1 MGGQSPPPIHGAV
14 LGGIEGVKRR
24 LSNPVVDVKLA
35 ALTDALNYQEAGLEL
50 VIQAL
55 RWEPKKIQ
63 RHAYKLLRR
72 RKETQVKQA
81 LEHYQPWDLFE
92 RLQGYLGYKGQHAG
106 RFANRLSV
114 DYNPEVGIE
123 DPANTV
129 HALRWDLYNNPPIA
143 EQITSIS
150 QDSQAG
156 KLEALIIGLWN
167 DDTAGGS
174 DEIVDALVNAKD
186 KLTNLKAVFIGDN
199 CTRLDNLAPATP
211 DVKFHRA

>member
-1 MGGQSPPPIHGAV
+1 MAEQNQPGKYDAVLGGQSPPPVTGAV

-35 ALTDALNYQEAGLEL
+35 ALTDALNYQDAGLEL
-50 VIQAL
+50 LIQAL
-55 RWEPKKIQ
+55 RWKPKKIQ

-72 RKETQVKQA
+72 REETQVKQA

-123 DPANTV
+123 DPVNTAY
-129 HALRWDLYNNPPIA
+129 ALRWDWDGDSPSIT
-143 EQITSIS
+143 EQLTSIL

-174 DEIVDALVNAKD
+174 DEIVDGLVNGKD
-186 KLTNLKAVFIGDN
+186 KLTN
-199 CTRLDNLAPATP
+199 
-211 DVKFHRA
+211 